1 MELAQLIDHTYL
13 KPEGTLKEINQLIE
27 EAKTHHFKSVCIQP
41 SFVAH
46 AAQALKHSDV
56 LVCTVVGFPL
66 GANTLNVKAYETEDA
81 LANGA
86 DEIDMVAPI
95 GALKAHDF
103 DRLKEEV
110 RTLKAL
116 TGPKPLK
123 VILETAMLD
132 DETILK
138 ASEAA
143 FEAGADFVK
152 TSTGFGPGGASIK
165 AVKLMARVAN
175 GKGVKASGGVRSLED
190 AKAMINAGATRIG
203 TSNGVAIVT
212 GSTPE
217 NSY

>member
-1 MELAQLIDHTYL
+1 MDLAQMIDHTYL
-13 KPEGTLKEINQLIE
+13 KPEGTLKDIDQLIG

-41 SFVAH
+41 AFVAH
-46 AAQALKHSDV
+46 AAAALKDSDV

-66 GANTLNVKAYETEDA
+66 GANTVEVKAFETDDA
-81 LANGA
+81 LKNGA

-95 GALKAHDF
+95 GALIAHDF
-103 DRLKEEV
+103 DRLKDEV
-110 RTLKAL
+110 QTLKAL
-116 TGPKPLK
+116 TGEKTLK
-123 VILETAMLD
+123 VILETALLD
-132 DETILK
+132 AQTILK

-152 TSTGFGPGGASIK
+152 TSTGFGPGGASID

-175 GKGVKASGGVRSLED
+175 GKGVKASGGVRNYED
-190 AKAMINAGATRIG
+190 AIAMITAGATRIG

-212 GSTPE
+212 GSKPE

>member
-1 MELAQLIDHTYL
+1 MELSHLIDHTYL
-13 KPEGTLKEINQLIE
+13 KPEGTLKEIDQLIE

-41 SFVAH
+41 SFVEH
-46 AAQALKHSDV
+46 AAASLKDSDV
-56 LVCTVVGFPL
+56 LVCTVIGFPL
-66 GANTLNVKAYETEDA
+66 GANTLKVKAFETEEA
-81 LANGA
+81 LLNGA

-103 DRLKEEV
+103 DRLKDEV
-110 RTLKAL
+110 KTLKTL
-116 TGPKPLK
+116 TGNKTLK

-132 DETILK
+132 DATILK

-152 TSTGFGPGGASIK
+152 TSTGFGPGGASTH
-165 AVKLMARVAN
+165 AVKLMASVAS
-175 GKGVKASGGVRSLED
+175 GKGVKASGGVRSLDD
-190 AKAMINAGATRIG
+190 ARAMIDAGATRIG